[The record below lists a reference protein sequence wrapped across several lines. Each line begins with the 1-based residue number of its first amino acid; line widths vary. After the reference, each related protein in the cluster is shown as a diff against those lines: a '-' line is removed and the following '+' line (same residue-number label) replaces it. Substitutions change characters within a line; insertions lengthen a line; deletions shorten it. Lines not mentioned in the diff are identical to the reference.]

1 MIKEPILPSSANL
14 FTFIMAPIISFM
26 LSLIAW
32 VVILCTMYGV
42 FVAMG
47 NVPVSNLQSVS
58 ME

>member
-1 MIKEPILPSSANL
+1 
-14 FTFIMAPIISFM
+14 MAPIISFM